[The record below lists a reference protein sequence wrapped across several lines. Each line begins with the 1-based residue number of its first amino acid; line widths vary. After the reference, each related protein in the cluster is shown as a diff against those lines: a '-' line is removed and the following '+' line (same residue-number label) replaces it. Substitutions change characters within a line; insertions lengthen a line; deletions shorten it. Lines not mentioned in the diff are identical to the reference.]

1 MFHLNRTI
9 HQLKDGEARECDG
22 KQRRKEYTSIYD
34 VREFFSVFAALV
46 PLRISVS
53 VCVCSDVV
61 MCPNICYRMPKETL
75 LLHIPRHE

>member
-53 VCVCSDVV
+53 VCVFRCGDV
-61 MCPNICYRMPKETL
+61 PKHMLSNAERDTTTT
-75 LLHIPRHE
+75 HPAS